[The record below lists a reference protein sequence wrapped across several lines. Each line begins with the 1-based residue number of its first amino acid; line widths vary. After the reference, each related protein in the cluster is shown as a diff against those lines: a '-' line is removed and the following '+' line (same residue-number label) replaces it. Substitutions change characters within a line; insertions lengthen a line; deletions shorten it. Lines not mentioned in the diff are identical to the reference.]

1 MIRSRAHTVEIIKDE
16 PIPSSN
22 SPNKPKWCS
31 PGSLWSRTTSS
42 RVPIGRLA
50 IGLPSHED
58 QTDAAL
64 HTYDTWIQH
73 WQALGSAQAKRDEG
87 SSSGPRVKEE
97 KPAAVSRAKEA
108 EWRVTHA
115 CDDVSGIAHSK
126 TYESICSRVLRVEM
140 PTREHLTHRD
150 MYDFSIALARR
161 GDMCGEAD
169 AHALWPDGTSCNYG
183 AAIPTLRRWTP
194 RRRDIWGDAVR
205 GNIAAIHDAV
215 ENLYYSCADARS
227 HVSDNECLADCLM
240 AAFVR
245 DYSDDDASGVYVQG
259 TSLLRKGSKPVLDTW
274 RIERAISEICSYTY
288 YESLVRGAT
297 EILGLDQHGA
307 ACAVADIIAPGH
319 SGSYLIIRNLTSG
332 MAQTIGFMEG
342 LAQLSGRESVP
353 LAYGSLVAYVNDM
366 TDLATD
372 VETVDMNSAAEAAVR
387 MHTTA
392 RAAYDCMRTLC
403 TSQDDYGIVCCCASI
418 YHAITTRSCN
428 AWVDCPHE
436 NREDRSSKHPHD
448 RAYGRRMSEWLVSAQ
463 DDSGRSIPGIRNMIE
478 WVISIVTKESA
489 EQNQSRCDRRP
500 ELEQAMCDWY
510 HALIQCYCSVVSG
523 LSATEH
529 GAAVAGFK
537 NAELQV
543 RKLISESDDREL
555 LLYALRWVGANDG
568 EAARG
573 WAWWCEPQVVTAS
586 NISNYLRRPCIKK
599 VGTA

>member
-1 MIRSRAHTVEIIKDE
+1 MIRSRAHTVEITKDE
-16 PIPSSN
+16 PIPNSN
-22 SPNKPKWCS
+22 SPTEWCS

-50 IGLPSHED
+50 FELPSHEAPTDD

-64 HTYDTWIQH
+64 QTYDTWIQH
-73 WQALGSAQAKRDEG
+73 WQALGSEQAKRDEG
-87 SSSGPRVKEE
+87 SSSGARVKEE
-97 KPAAVSRAKEA
+97 KSAAVSIAKEA
-108 EWRVTHA
+108 EWRVKHA

-150 MYDFSIALARR
+150 VYDYSIALARR
-161 GDMCGEAD
+161 GDTCGEAD
-169 AHALWPDGTSCNYG
+169 AHALWADGTSCDYG

-205 GNIAAIHDAV
+205 DNIATIHDAV
-215 ENLYYSCADARS
+215 DNLYYSCADARS
-227 HVSDNECLADCLM
+227 RVSDYECLADSLM

-245 DYSDDDASGVYVQG
+245 YYSDDDASGVYVQG
-259 TSLLRKGSKPVLDTW
+259 ISLLRKGNKPVLDTW

-297 EILGLDQHGA
+297 EISGLDQHGA

-319 SGSYLIIRNLTSG
+319 SGSYLIIRNLT
-332 MAQTIGFMEG
+332 
-342 LAQLSGRESVP
+342 VP

-387 MHTTA
+387 THTTA
-392 RAAYDCMRTLC
+392 RAAYDF
-403 TSQDDYGIVCCCASI
+403 
-418 YHAITTRSCN
+418 
-428 AWVDCPHE
+428 
-436 NREDRSSKHPHD
+436 
-448 RAYGRRMSEWLVSAQ
+448 
-463 DDSGRSIPGIRNMIE
+463 
-478 WVISIVTKESA
+478 
-489 EQNQSRCDRRP
+489 
-500 ELEQAMCDWY
+500 
-510 HALIQCYCSVVSG
+510 VSG
-523 LSATEH
+523 LSTTEN

-537 NAELQV
+537 RAELHV
-543 RKLISESDDREL
+543 RKLISERDDRDL
-555 LLYALRWVGANDG
+555 LLYSLRWVGANDG

-599 VGTA
+599 VGTD